1 MLGYKVSVAES
12 WSLSKS
18 DPHLAGDRACVQS
31 RADYILGN
39 NPTYFQTPFATNRF
53 IASTSP
59 NIFTAGNANLTLKP
73 QFAVNGVPALNSC
86 FTYLPIGS
94 AKCRDRVCRYV

>member
-18 DPHLAGDRACVQS
+18 DPLLAGDRPFVQS

-39 NPTYFQTPFATNRF
+39 NPTYFQTPFATNSF

-59 NIFTAGNANLTLKP
+59 NIFTTGNANLTLKP
-73 QFAVNGVPALNSC
+73 QFAEIGRASC
-86 FTYLPIGS
+86 
-94 AKCRDRVCRYV
+94 RERVCQYVEISVVAV